1 MTLEALTARLDALDD
16 CYNMLLDVYVEH
28 VGFMTPVCKAMFEQL
43 REKLRYSRNITWNDI
58 SDILDNMSKQA

>member
-1 MTLEALTARLDALDD
+1 MTLEALTARLDTLDD

-28 VGFMTPVCKAMFEQL
+28 AGFMTPVCKAMFEQL

-58 SDILDNMSKQA
+58 SDILDDMSKQA